1 MPGRIIGVSQDSH
14 GNRALR
20 MALQT
25 REQHIRRDK
34 ATSNICTAQVLLA
47 VMAGMYAVYHVADGI
62 RAIAE
67 RVHNKVK
74 TFATALRT
82 GGYTIIHDQF
92 FDTIRI
98 KLSGITSTEVRQSA
112 EDHNLNFRYFE
123 NGEVGISLDETVSP
137 GDLSD
142 ILSVFNIKN
151 GDENNGFDLKV
162 KRSTQYL
169 THEVFRMTL
178 IHI

>member
-1 MPGRIIGVSQDSH
+1 M
-14 GNRALR
+14 
-20 MALQT
+20 
-25 REQHIRRDK
+25 K
-34 ATSNICTAQVLLA
+34 C
-47 VMAGMYAVYHVADGI
+47 
-62 RAIAE
+62 
-67 RVHNKVK
+67 
-74 TFATALRT
+74 
-82 GGYTIIHDQF
+82 
-92 FDTIRI
+92 
-98 KLSGITSTEVRQSA
+98 

-169 THEVFRMTL
+169 THEVFRAYHTETEMMACL
-178 IHI
+178 R